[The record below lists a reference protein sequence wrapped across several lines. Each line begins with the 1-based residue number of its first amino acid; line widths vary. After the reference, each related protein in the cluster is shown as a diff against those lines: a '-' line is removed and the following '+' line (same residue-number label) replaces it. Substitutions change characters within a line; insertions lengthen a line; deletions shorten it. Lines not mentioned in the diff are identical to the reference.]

1 MRISDWSADVGSSDL
16 NVEPAR
22 YGGASEGE
30 GPFDPERDRMMTELV
45 DAVIAARQP
54 LFGIGRGFQEINVAL
69 GGTLRRDT
77 SASGDLL
84 RHHAPDG
91 VSFGAMFDHHHKVDL
106 IEGGLLASAYGAQ
119 SLDVNSVHYQG
130 VDQLA
135 DGLAVEARAP
145 RPPVRRQADRK
156 STRLNSSH

>member
-1 MRISDWSADVGSSDL
+1 MEFRRFVFRSC
-16 NVEPAR
+16 
-22 YGGASEGE
+22 
-30 GPFDPERDRMMTELV
+30 
-45 DAVIAARQP
+45 
-54 LFGIGRGFQEINVAL
+54 RGFQEINVAL

-145 RPPVRRQADRK
+145 DGLVEAYR
-156 STRLNSSH
+156 SSEEHTSELQSLLRSSYAVFCLKNNIDDHDTTH

>member
-1 MRISDWSADVGSSDL
+1 MRISDWSSDVCSSDL
-16 NVEPAR
+16 
-22 YGGASEGE
+22 
-30 GPFDPERDRMMTELV
+30 
-45 DAVIAARQP
+45 P
-54 LFGIGRGFQEINVAL
+54 LFGICRGFQEINVAL

-106 IEGGLLASAYGAQ
+106 IEGGLLASASGAQ
-119 SLDVNSVHYQG
+119 SLDVNSVNYQG

-145 RPPVRRQADRK
+145 DGLVEASSARPNGAPLLAVQWHTEWRTDGNEDGK
-156 STRLNSSH
+156 STRLKS